1 MHLLIIIIQIL
12 AASGVHADGVNFC
25 EYIQKNLK
33 LYELNED
40 QKLSTK
46 SAANFIRREL
56 ATALRKGPYQTNLLL
71 AGADNDTVSLYF
83 MDYLA
88 AMVPVKY
95 GAQGYAANFVL
106 SVFDRYWKEGLS
118 LEEGLDVIRKCIHE
132 LRVRFLISQPNF
144 VIKVVDKSGTR
155 IVSI

>member
-1 MHLLIIIIQIL
+1 M
-12 AASGVHADGVNFC
+12 
-25 EYIQKNLK
+25 
-33 LYELNED
+33 NED

-46 SAANFIRREL
+46 SAANFIRNEL

-71 AGADNDTVSLYF
+71 AGADKDEISLFF

-88 AMVPVKY
+88 SMVPVKY

-106 SVFDRYWKEGLS
+106 SVLDRYWKKGLT

-132 LRVRFLISQPNF
+132 LQVRFLVSHPNF
-144 VIKVVDKSGTR
+144 VVKVVDKNGTR
-155 IVSI
+155 TVTI